1 MTLQATPTSTNLS
14 GQTIA
19 GGRYRVD
26 QRLGTGSMGH
36 VFRAKDHN
44 LETDVVIK
52 VPTLARLE
60 IEEFRNR
67 FLQESRFL
75 VRLTHPHIV
84 RILDVGEHGTV
95 PYFVM
100 QFIGG
105 GSLETRIYPTAG
117 KAAPQTVANVGEWL
131 PRMADALD
139 FVHGRGFIHRDIKPA
154 NILFDEFGHA
164 YLSDFG
170 LSRLVHPDEENSR
183 MTAAGAVVGT
193 PNYVAPEVV
202 LGMKYDGRAD
212 QYSLAM
218 TVYEALTGAV
228 PLEGPSPSA
237 TMVNQTSKMPVPPSQ
252 YNPAIRA
259 EIDAVILRALA
270 KAPTK
275 RFPTC
280 AEFSAAYL
288 AAAGLA
294 FQSSSEIPQVD
305 VPAPGSAAR
314 PGSAKSSGTRRQRP
328 SSQSMPLPAA
338 SPPAR
343 ESGRSTIAG
352 SGETQITSSPA
363 RYIVKKTVKVRRDG
377 SARCP
382 RCSHLLKLSRKHAG
396 QKGQCVKCKS
406 LLVISKDLGEVKHV
420 ILNKRA
426 GSGLTEADFS
436 LTLGNELFGW
446 KLPAIVAMTIAAI
459 TMIAVLISVAT
470 IGFQAAKDPEKEK
483 TERLLQ
489 HKATGLE
496 KEKKE

>member
-1 MTLQATPTSTNLS
+1 MTLQTTSMTTNLS

-75 VRLTHPHIV
+75 VKLTHPHIV
-84 RILDVGEHGTV
+84 RILDVGEHGTI

-105 GSLETRIYPTAG
+105 GSLETRIYPSPTQAT
-117 KAAPQTVANVGEWL
+117 PQSLAKVAEWL

-139 FVHGRGFIHRDIKPA
+139 FVHGRGYIHRDIKPA

-170 LSRLVHPDEENSR
+170 LSRLVHPDEDNSR

-218 TVYEALTGAV
+218 TIYEALTGLV

-237 TMVNQTSKMPVPPSQ
+237 TMVNQTSKVPPPPSQ
-252 YNPAIRA
+252 HNPGLPAA
-259 EIDAVILRALA
+259 VDAVILRALSKSA
-270 KAPTK
+270 GK
-275 RFPTC
+275 RYPNC
-280 AEFSAAYL
+280 QEFSSAFL
-288 AAAGLA
+288 AAAGL
-294 FQSSSEIPQVD
+294 SSSSGEIPQVTD
-305 VPAPGSAAR
+305 SVSGLPR
-314 PGSAKSSGTRRQRP
+314 KKSPSDTRRPRAAQE
-328 SSQSMPLPAA
+328 SMATVGG
-338 SPPAR
+338 
-343 ESGRSTIAG
+343 SGRSEALRSTIAG
-352 SGETQITSSPA
+352 SGETQIAPSPA
-363 RYIVKKTVKVRRDG
+363 KFLVKKTVKVKRDG
-377 SARCP
+377 SAQCP
-382 RCSHLLKLSRKHAG
+382 KCTHLLKLRAKHAG
-396 QKGQCVKCKS
+396 QKGQCVKCKG
-406 LLVISKDLGEVKHV
+406 LLVISKDLREVKHV
-420 ILNKRA
+420 VLNKRA
-426 GSGLTEADFS
+426 GSGLTEADFA
-436 LTLGNELFGW
+436 LALGNELFGW

-459 TMIAVLISVAT
+459 TMVVVLVSVAT
-470 IGFQAAKDPEKEK
+470 IGFQTAQDPEKRKE
-483 TERLLQ
+483 ERLLQ
-489 HKATGLE
+489 HKSAGHETG
-496 KEKKE
+496 KR

>member
-1 MTLQATPTSTNLS
+1 MMVQTTSMSTNLS

-26 QRLGTGSMGH
+26 ARLGTGSMGH

-75 VRLTHPHIV
+75 VKLTHPHIV

-100 QFIGG
+100 QYIGG
-105 GSLETRIYPTAG
+105 GSLETRIYPEPTRP
-117 KAAPQTVANVGEWL
+117 APQSLAQVAEWL
-131 PRMADALD
+131 PRMSDALD

-170 LSRLVHPDEENSR
+170 LSRLVHPDEDNSR

-218 TVYEALTGAV
+218 TIYEALTGLV

-237 TMVNQTSKMPVPPSQ
+237 TMVNQTSKVPPPPSQ
-252 YNPAIRA
+252 HNPVVPAA
-259 EIDAVILRALA
+259 VDAVILRALSKSA
-270 KAPTK
+270 GK
-275 RFPTC
+275 RFPNC
-280 AEFSAAYL
+280 QEFSNAFL
-288 AAAGLA
+288 AAAGLV
-294 FQSSSEIPQVD
+294 SSSSSGEIPQVSD
-305 VPAPGSAAR
+305 SSAGSGR
-314 PGSAKSSGTRRQRP
+314 KK
-328 SSQSMPLPAA
+328 AA
-338 SPPAR
+338 SDAR
-343 ESGRSTIAG
+343 RMRASAQSLSGGSGRSEAMRSTMTG
-352 SGETQITSSPA
+352 SGETQIGPSPA
-363 RYIVKKTVKVRRDG
+363 KFLVKKTVKVKRDG
-377 SARCP
+377 SAPCP
-382 RCSHLLKLSRKHAG
+382 KCSHPLKLRSKHAG
-396 QKGQCVKCKS
+396 QKGQCVKCKG
-406 LLVISKDLGEVKHV
+406 LLVISRDLREVKHV
-420 ILNKRA
+420 VLNKRA
-426 GSGLTEADFS
+426 GAGLTEADFA
-436 LTLGNELFGW
+436 LALGNELFGW
-446 KLPAIVAMTIAAI
+446 KLSAIVAMVIAAI
-459 TMIAVLISVAT
+459 TMVVVLISVAT
-470 IGFQAAKDPEKEK
+470 IGFQAAQDPDKKKE
-483 TERLLQ
+483 ERLLQ
-489 HKATGLE
+489 HKSNDHET
-496 KEKKE
+496 KVRN